1 MGVFAGWQQQQP
13 VRSKPTSQ
21 PTCIFQS
28 PHAIL
33 LLSLPP
39 LSVAALTNFLPHCHS
54 CAICLFGQPPHIQTI
69 SAEQLHVR
77 VSTGVLQA
85 IFCIIRIA
93 LVIHSSISDAAG
105 LSLQAQGFHSYLRCK
120 TAQNWNNKK
129 KKNLPRGLTIAQLL
143 SLLCLGRR
151 TPL

>member
-1 MGVFAGWQQQQP
+1 MRASGEEKQRERESGEYGGYLVVFAGWQQQP
-13 VRSKPTSQ
+13 AHTEPTSQ

-33 LLSLPP
+33 LLSLLP

-69 SAEQLHVR
+69 SAEQLHVH
-77 VSTGVLQA
+77 VSLSVFRA

-93 LVIHSSISDAAG
+93 LVIHSSISEMLQDSFTSSR
-105 LSLQAQGFHSYLRCK
+105 LS
-120 TAQNWNNKK
+120 
-129 KKNLPRGLTIAQLL
+129 QLL
-143 SLLCLGRR
+143 DV
-151 TPL
+151 